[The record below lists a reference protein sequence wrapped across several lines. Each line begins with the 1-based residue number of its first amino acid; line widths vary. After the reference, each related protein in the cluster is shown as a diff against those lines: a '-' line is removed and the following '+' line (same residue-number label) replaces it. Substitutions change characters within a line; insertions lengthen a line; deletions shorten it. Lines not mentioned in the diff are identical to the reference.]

1 MLAGITQCVIIC
13 MCISVPEKKYLKL
26 INAIINN

>member
-13 MCISVPEKKYLKL
+13 MCISVPEKQQLFK
-26 INAIINN
+26 INKC